1 MRVGAPDFSDGVLQ
15 LPRERGLSL
24 RELLSLQIVAS
35 QHTRQWLGLQQ
46 PGALGFS
53 GSRILHDGEV
63 SELCEWAFGYT
74 PGSLGPGGALGYSFR
89 NSLLDTPSSR
99 ATECATALLQN
110 VRDRL
115 RVKGLERD
123 CMQDHKQGCKQ
134 DLVQSVFR
142 SLFREM
148 FQGAGHSPDAPDRD
162 GWVELGSSPA
172 LTEGLGWISQRNKVT
187 VCDTVE
193 CVASAREGADL
204 EPVVFDEHGRM
215 APYSYQPTL
224 LMAKHAA
231 EAAGAGGPRGSGDD
245 HASSSGQ
252 RSGQC
257 SS

>member
-1 MRVGAPDFSDGVLQ
+1 VRVGAPDFSDGVLQ

-35 QHTRQWLGLQQ
+35 QHTRPWLGLQQ

-99 ATECATALLQN
+99 ATEYATALLQN

-115 RVKGLERD
+115 KSLERD
-123 CMQDHKQGCKQ
+123 CMQGRKQ

-172 LTEGLGWISQRNKVT
+172 LTEGLGWISQSNKVT

-193 CVASAREGADL
+193 CVASAREGA

-215 APYSYQPTL
+215 APYIYQPIL

-231 EAAGAGGPRGSGDD
+231 EAAGAGGSRVFCLP
-245 HASSSGQ
+245 AV
-252 RSGQC
+252 
-257 SS
+257 